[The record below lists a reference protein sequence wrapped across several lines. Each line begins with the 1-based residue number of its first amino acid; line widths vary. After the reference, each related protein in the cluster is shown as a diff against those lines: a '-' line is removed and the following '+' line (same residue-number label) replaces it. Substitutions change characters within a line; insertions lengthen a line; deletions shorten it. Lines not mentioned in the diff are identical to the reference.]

1 MGAGSSAIVC
11 KREGQPP
18 RVKRSNEI
26 SRELLPGTSNETAG
40 ALPRLFFGL
49 PITSIPCDFL
59 HAWLRPCG
67 IILFD
72 SIYEKEN
79 MPLPPATA
87 GRSYSGKFNLRVGEE
102 LHEYL
107 AIESAKAGESLNLFC
122 VNALEEKVRQG
133 SKGK

>member
-1 MGAGSSAIVC
+1 
-11 KREGQPP
+11 
-18 RVKRSNEI
+18 
-26 SRELLPGTSNETAG
+26 
-40 ALPRLFFGL
+40 
-49 PITSIPCDFL
+49 
-59 HAWLRPCG
+59 
-67 IILFD
+67 
-72 SIYEKEN
+72 